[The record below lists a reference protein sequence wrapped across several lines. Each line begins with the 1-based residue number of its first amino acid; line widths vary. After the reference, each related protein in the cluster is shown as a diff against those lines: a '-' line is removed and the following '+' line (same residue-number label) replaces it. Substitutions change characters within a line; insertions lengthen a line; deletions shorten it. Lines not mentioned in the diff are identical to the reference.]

1 MPDRPYLF
9 YELTNSLCATCLRK
23 VEAKVI
29 FQDGCVYLHKWC
41 PEHRFQKVLIST
53 DIEYYKLSRQT
64 LKPGQMPLK
73 FNTPIKYGCPYDCGL
88 CPDHEQHSCLTL
100 VEITDQC
107 NLTCPVCYS
116 ESSPQRTTH
125 RSFEQV
131 EFMLD
136 CVVRNEGKPDV
147 VQISGGE
154 PTIHP
159 EFSRILDAAK
169 SRPIKHLMVNT
180 NGIRI
185 AQDAAFARR
194 LKDYMPGF
202 ELYLQWDSLRSEPLR
217 VLRGQDL
224 SDIRRRALDRLN
236 EHNISTTLVVTLK
249 KGLNDGEIGEII
261 EFALKQPCV
270 RGVTFQ
276 PIQDAG
282 RVENFDPARDRLT
295 LGEVRQQILA
305 QQSLFKP
312 SDVIPVPCHPDCLAM
327 AYAIKLDGKVMPL
340 TGLIDP
346 QLLLHGEGNTIM
358 YEKSEQVRDEL
369 FKLFSTA
376 ASPASS
382 ALSLRQLLC
391 CLPLVQVPQNV
402 TYDNI
407 FRIIIMQFLDAHNF
421 DVRSVKKTCVHIVHP
436 DGRIIPF
443 DTFNMFYRDERET
456 RLAQLREAV
465 TRGSEENH
473 GDTGAR
479 GRVRLQTFP

>member
-23 VEAKVI
+23 VEAKVVI
-29 FQDGCVYLHKWC
+29 EEDCVFLHKWC

-53 DIEYYKLSRQT
+53 DAQYYKLSRQT

-73 FNTPIKYGCPYDCGL
+73 FNTPIRYGCPYDCGL

-107 NLTCPVCYS
+107 NLTCPICYS
-116 ESSPQRTTH
+116 ESSPRRQSH
-125 RSFEQV
+125 RSLEQIG
-131 EFMLD
+131 FMLD
-136 CVVRNEGKPDV
+136 CVVRNEGEPDV

-159 EFSRILDAAK
+159 DFFTVLDMAK
-169 SRPIKHLMVNT
+169 ARPIKHLMVNT

-194 LKDYMPGF
+194 LKDYMPRF
-202 ELYLQWDSLRSEPLR
+202 ELYLQFDSLRPGPLKA
-217 VLRGQDL
+217 LRGVDL
-224 SDIRRRALDRLN
+224 SDVRRMALDRLN

-249 KGLNDGEIGEII
+249 KGLNDDEIGDII
-261 EFALKQPCV
+261 DFALKQPCV
-270 RGVTFQ
+270 RGITFQ
-276 PIQDAG
+276 PIQSAG
-282 RVENFDPARDRLT
+282 RLEEFNPATDRLT
-295 LGEVRQQILA
+295 LGEVRRQILR
-305 QQSLFKP
+305 QSPVFKP
-312 SDVIPVPCHPDCLAM
+312 ADVIPVPCHPDCLAM
-327 AYAIKLDGKVMPL
+327 AYALKIDGKVIPL
-340 TGLIDP
+340 TGMIDP
-346 QLLLHGEGNTIM
+346 QLLLHGDGNTIM
-358 YEKSEQVRDEL
+358 YEQNTSLRGEL

-382 ALSLRQLLC
+382 ALSLKQLLC
-391 CLPLVQVPQNV
+391 CLPLVQAPASV
-402 TYDNI
+402 TYDNV

-443 DTFNMFYRDERET
+443 DTFNMFYRDQKEQE
-456 RLAQLREAV
+456 LAELRV
-465 TRGSEENH
+465 GGQSLVSLGPPPSRS
-473 GDTGAR
+473 
-479 GRVRLQTFP
+479 

>member
-23 VEAKVI
+23 VEAKVV
-29 FQDGCVYLHKWC
+29 FQDDCVYLHKWC

-53 DIEYYKLSRQT
+53 DVEYYKLSRQT
-64 LKPGQMPLK
+64 IKPGQMPLK

-116 ESSPQRTTH
+116 ESSPRRVTH
-125 RSFEQV
+125 RSLEQV

-136 CVVRNEGKPDV
+136 CVVRNEGQPDV

-159 EFSRILDAAK
+159 DFFAILDMAK
-169 SRPIKHLMVNT
+169 ARPIKHLMVNT
-180 NGIRI
+180 NGVRI
-185 AQDAAFARR
+185 AQDADFARR
-194 LKDYMPGF
+194 LKDYMPRF
-202 ELYLQWDSLRSEPLR
+202 ELYLQFDSLRPGPLR
-217 VLRGQDL
+217 ALRGADL
-224 SDIRRRALDRLN
+224 SDVRKRAIERLN
-236 EHNISTTLVVTLK
+236 EHNISTTLVVMLK

-261 EFALKQPCV
+261 EYALKQPCV

-282 RVENFDPARDRLT
+282 RVEDFDPARDRLT
-295 LGEVRQQILA
+295 LGEVRQQILR
-305 QQSLFKP
+305 QHTLFKP

-327 AYAIKLDGKVMPL
+327 AYALKLGDQVVPL
-340 TGLIDP
+340 TGMIDP
-346 QLLLHGEGNTIM
+346 QLLLHGEGSTIM
-358 YEKSEQVRDEL
+358 YEQNAQIRGEL
-369 FKLFSTA
+369 FRLFSTA

-382 ALSLRQLLC
+382 AMSLKQLLC
-391 CLPLVQVPQNV
+391 CLPLVQAPEHV
-402 TYDNI
+402 TYNNI

-421 DVRSVKKTCVHIVHP
+421 DVRSVKKSCVHIVHP

-443 DTFNMFYRDERET
+443 DTFNMFYRDRKEER
-456 RLAQLREAV
+456 LKV
-465 TRGSEENH
+465 VRGDGNLVPLTVSAGGKH
-473 GDTGAR
+473 G
-479 GRVRLQTFP
+479 